1 MSKLTVWLVAVLVG
15 LWLPGPALAEDS
27 PYPLHH
33 NVLTTMF
40 YVGELP
46 SADNG
51 YIDNLSSSWAS
62 DWVAAFGCVDDP
74 NYRVGYLPANCFAD
88 GQMGPL
94 ENPFYVALPFG
105 DYDQNGVLPQ
115 VNEIPWYQD
124 QNGDHVYAEGG
135 SLLKNRWV
143 EITFTNPQTQQTRTA
158 YAQWQDVGPFR
169 DNDGAYVWGDA
180 ESQYEVGLDVSPA
193 VNDYL
198 GLSGQGHTSWRF
210 IQADQVPDGWWRAV
224 VTTSD
229 PNWSQSGLGAEGVLA
244 GSSPQLAT
252 FWVQLQQLIPGI
264 FVDMA
269 WRWLR

>member
-1 MSKLTVWLVAVLVG
+1 MSQLTVWIVAALAS
-15 LWLPGPALAEDS
+15 LWLPGPVLAEDD

-62 DWVAAFGCVDDP
+62 NWVATFGCVDDP
-74 NYRVGYLPANCFAD
+74 ILRVGYLPANCFSN

-105 DYDQNGVLPQ
+105 DYDQNGPLPQ

-124 QNGDHVYAEGG
+124 QNGDQVYAEDG
-135 SLLKNRWV
+135 SLLKNQWV

-180 ESQYEVGLDVSPA
+180 KPQYEVGLDVSPA

-198 GLSGQGHTSWRF
+198 GLEGQGYTSWRF
-210 IQADQVPDGWWRAV
+210 IEADQVPDGWWKAV
-224 VTTSD
+224 VTTSGPD
-229 PNWSQSGLGAEGVLA
+229 WSQSGLNKAENPT
-244 GSSPQLAT
+244 GSYPQLTT
-252 FWVQLQQLIPGI
+252 FWAQLRQLVPSI
-264 FVDMA
+264 FADLA
-269 WRWLR
+269 WRWLW

>member
-1 MSKLTVWLVAVLVG
+1 MSQLTVWIVAALAS
-15 LWLPGPALAEDS
+15 LWLPGPVLAEDD

-62 DWVAAFGCVDDP
+62 NWVATFGCVDDP
-74 NYRVGYLPANCFAD
+74 ILRVGYLPANCFSN

-105 DYDQNGVLPQ
+105 DYDQNGPLPQ

-124 QNGDHVYAEGG
+124 QDGNRVYAEGG

-143 EITFTNPQTQQTRTA
+143 EVIYTDPQTQQNKTA

-169 DNDGAYVWGDA
+169 DNDGAYVWGEA
-180 ESQYEVGLDVSPA
+180 KSQYEVGLDVSPA

-198 GLSGQGHTSWRF
+198 GLNGRGYTSWRF
-210 IQADQVPDGWWRAV
+210 VEADQVPDGWWKAV

-229 PNWSQSGLGAEGVLA
+229 PDWSQSATARSQNAAE
-244 GSSPQLAT
+244 SNPQLAN
-252 FWVQLQQLIPGI
+252 FWLQLQRVTRSTILGAIWGLL
-264 FVDMA
+264 F
-269 WRWLR
+269 